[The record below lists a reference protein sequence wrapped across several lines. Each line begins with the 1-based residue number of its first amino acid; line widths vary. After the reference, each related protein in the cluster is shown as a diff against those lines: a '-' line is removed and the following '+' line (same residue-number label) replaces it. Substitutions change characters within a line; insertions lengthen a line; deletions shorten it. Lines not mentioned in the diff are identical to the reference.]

1 VKARKDILFLGLHR
15 PSRSPS
21 QRYRIE
27 QFLPYLKEEGLS
39 YDYDYLLSEEMD
51 RVFYSPGALLGKAW
65 LVVKSIIKLC
75 YIAFVKSKDF
85 HYVFVQR
92 EAFMLGTAFFE
103 KVIAKRSKLI
113 FDFDDSIWMPNV
125 SEANKKLSF
134 LKNPNKVKEIIEKAH
149 YNVTGN
155 LFLSN
160 YASQYSNNV
169 MQIPTCVDT
178 YEYQRSSPLKPKQNG
193 RVCIGWSGSQTTIEH
208 FKLAQP
214 VLSAIKKKYGDKVY
228 FKVLGD
234 GDYSNEE
241 LNIQGVK
248 WERKT
253 EIQELEEL
261 DIGIMPLPNDEWSK
275 GKCGLK
281 GLVYMSMEIPSI
293 LADVGVNAEI
303 IQDGVNGYLCA
314 NSREWQEKLSLLIE
328 NEALRETFGKLG
340 RETILDKYSIL
351 ANKEGLI
358 NLIRD
363 EK

>member
-160 YASQYSNNV
+160 YASQYV